1 MASMAEKESAI
12 SASAPEN
19 TGRSNSGSAEKL
31 SPRQPDNI
39 GRLSQA
45 KPEVPDGGREAWLV
59 VAGSMVALFHTW
71 GIVNSFGVFQTY
83 YKTELL
89 KTSSSSAIS
98 WIGSIQGALLMM
110 GGIFVGPLYDA
121 GHFRQLLIVGN
132 FLIVLGMFMTSLCT
146 EYWQVLLSQ
155 GVCVGLGCAVM
166 FLPSAAVL
174 SQWFAKRRALALGV
188 QSSGSPIAGII
199 IPIMFGHLRPK
210 IGFGWATRVIA
221 FMLLALSAIPLIFM
235 KTRVPPATHK
245 RAFIDKSV
253 ATDVPFLV
261 YIVGLFFAFIGLYVP
276 FFYIQLYSIQ
286 HGITS
291 EEFSPY
297 LVTIL
302 NAGSVVGR
310 LLPNYLADRF
320 GSINML
326 IMVNLAAAILAFA
339 WMGIKSSA
347 GLIVFAALYGAFS
360 GGVVS
365 ITPSAIVPYCPDLG
379 VLGTRMGMSF
389 LFTGTSVLVG
399 TPIGGAILG
408 SGSEKAWKSIIAYS
422 GSTLLVAAVLLSISL
437 FLHRRRAQKEACT

>member
-1 MASMAEKESAI
+1 MASTEEKSRPVTAPDISDSESTNQT
-12 SASAPEN
+12 SAQDPVSV
-19 TGRSNSGSAEKL
+19 G
-31 SPRQPDNI
+31 Q
-39 GRLSQA
+39 LSQA
-45 KPEVPDGGREAWLV
+45 QPKVPDGGREAWLV

-83 YKTELL
+83 YETELL
-89 KTSSSSAIS
+89 TTSSSSAIS

-121 GHFRQLLIVGN
+121 GHFRHLLIVGN

-146 EYWQVLLSQ
+146 RYWQVLLAQ
-155 GVCVGLGCAVM
+155 GVCVGLGCAVL

-188 QSSGSPIAGII
+188 QSAGSPIAGIV
-199 IPIMFGHLRPK
+199 IPIMFGHLQPQ

-221 FMLLALSAIPLIFM
+221 FMMLALSVIPLVFM
-235 KTRVPPATHK
+235 KTRVPPASHK
-245 RAFIDKSV
+245 RAFLDASV

-276 FFYIQLYSIQ
+276 FFYIQLYAIQ
-286 HGITS
+286 HGISST
-291 EEFSPY
+291 EFSPY

-302 NAGSVVGR
+302 NAGSVIGR
-310 LLPNYLADRF
+310 LVPNYLADHF
-320 GSINML
+320 GSINIL
-326 IMVNLAAAILAFA
+326 IMLALAAAILAYA
-339 WMGIKSSA
+339 WMAITSSA

-365 ITPSAIVPYCPDLG
+365 VTPSAIVPYCPDLG
-379 VLGTRMGMSF
+379 RLGTRMGMSF
-389 LFTGTSVLVG
+389 LLSGISVLVG

-408 SGSEKAWKSIIAYS
+408 NGSEREWRDIIAYS
-422 GSTLLVAAVLLSISL
+422 GTTMLIAALLLSLSL
-437 FLHRRRAQKEACT
+437 FLHLLIVN